1 MLQVHTYGTVEA
13 GDGRV
18 KSRRSSTKSTIFAV
32 VAIAAIAAV
41 VGIVAV
47 AMSGAGSNSGSQTVE
62 MVGTSVYGVS
72 SRVTTMLAEKDELSE
87 EDITFLRHYD
97 QCQSCLVTCDHFEVG
112 AKKMNKT
119 PRSGIRR
126 PSHVSFARH
135 AAFPRLFDQSNSLI
149 SPTTHIAP

>member
-18 KSRRSSTKSTIFAV
+18 NSRRSSTKSTIFAV

-47 AMSGAGSNSGSQTVE
+47 AMSGAGSSIGSQTVE

-112 AKKMNKT
+112 AK
-119 PRSGIRR
+119 R
-126 PSHVSFARH
+126 
-135 AAFPRLFDQSNSLI
+135 
-149 SPTTHIAP
+149 